1 MLDYRFFLD
10 LAIILIC
17 TKLFGL
23 VSRKVRLPEVVG
35 ALLAGLLLGPT
46 VFNVVHETEFID
58 KMAELGVIMIMFAA
72 GVQTDIKEMLKT
84 GKASL
89 LIAVLGVAIPLGGGF
104 LVMAIS
110 NGTLMGG
117 MTTHDLIRNLFIG
130 LVLTATSVG
139 ITVEVLREMGRIKSK
154 TGTVIIGAAIID
166 DIIGIILLT
175 VISSM
180 GEESSTIGYTLAH
193 IGLFILFAGLC
204 GAVFYYIFRAMSKKY
219 GKKRRI
225 PIIGFAFCLFMSYAA
240 EHFFG
245 VADITGAYLAGIII
259 SSVTMSDYVTEK
271 VEVTSYML
279 FSPIFFAS
287 IGIKITGLEMDAR
300 MLVFAVIL
308 LTVAI
313 ASKIIGC
320 GAGALISGFSKRDS
334 LCIGIGMICRSEV
347 ATIIVSRGVELGY
360 IGEQYFAPVILI
372 VIITS
377 LVTPVLLKSSY
388 GRKCCTT
395 PGLPDDRIA

>member
-23 VSRKVRLPEVVG
+23 ISRKVHLPEVVG
-35 ALLAGLLLGPT
+35 ALLAGILLGPT
-46 VFNVVHETEFID
+46 ILNIVHETEFID
-58 KMAELGVIMIMFAA
+58 KMAELGVIMIMFTA
-72 GVQTDIKEMLKT
+72 GMETDIQEMLKC

-89 LIAVLGVAIPLGGGF
+89 IVALLGVALPLGGGF
-104 LVMAIS
+104 LVMGLS
-110 NGTLMGG
+110 NGTLAGG
-117 MTTHDLIRNLFIG
+117 MTTHDLIKNLFIG

-139 ITVEVLREMGRIKSK
+139 ITVEVLREMGKIKSK
-154 TGTVIIGAAIID
+154 AGTVIIGAAIID

-175 VISSM
+175 VVSTM
-180 GEESSTIGYTLAH
+180 GEESARLGSTLIH
-193 IGLFILFAGLC
+193 IGSFILFAGIC
-204 GAVFYYIFRAMSKKY
+204 GVAFYYIFKIMSKKY

-225 PIIGFAFCLFMSYAA
+225 PIMGFGFCLFMSYAA

-271 VEVTSYML
+271 MEITSYML

-287 IGIKITGLEMDAR
+287 IGIKITGLEMDLP
-300 MLVFAVIL
+300 MLGFSLAL
-308 LTVAI
+308 LAVAI
-313 ASKIIGC
+313 ITKIAGC
-320 GAGALISGFSKRDS
+320 GLGALACGYSRQDS
-334 LCIGIGMICRSEV
+334 LRIGIGMICRGEV
-347 ATIIVSRGVELGY
+347 AAIVVSRGAELGY

-372 VIITS
+372 VIITT
-377 LVTPVLLKSSY
+377 LMTPVLLKAVYS
-388 GRKCCTT
+388 KKHETKT
-395 PGLPDDRIA
+395 HVLA

>member
-1 MLDYRFFLD
+1 MLNYRFFLD

-23 VSRKVRLPEVVG
+23 ISKKVKLPEVVG

-46 VFNVVHETEFID
+46 VLNIVHETEFID
-58 KMAELGVIMIMFAA
+58 KMAELGVMMIMFTA
-72 GVQTDIKEMLKT
+72 GMQTDIRELIRT

-89 LIAVLGVAIPLGGGF
+89 TIAVLGVLVPLGGGF
-104 LVMAIS
+104 LVMAVS
-110 NGTLMGG
+110 NGTLIGG
-117 MTTHDLIRNLFIG
+117 MSTHDLIKNLFIG

-139 ITVEVLREMGRIKSK
+139 ITVEVLREMGKIKSK
-154 TGTVIIGAAIID
+154 TGTVILGAAILD
-166 DIIGIILLT
+166 DIIGIVLLT
-175 VISSM
+175 VLSSL
-180 GEESSTIGYTLAH
+180 GEDPSHIGNTLID
-193 IGLFILFAGLC
+193 IGLFILFAGFC
-204 GAVFYYIFRAMSKKY
+204 GVVFFYVFKLMSKKY

-271 VEVTSYML
+271 MEITSYML

-287 IGIKITGLEMDAR
+287 IGIRITGLEMDMH
-300 MLVFAVIL
+300 MLLFAIVL
-308 LTVAI
+308 LIVAVLT
-313 ASKIIGC
+313 KIVGC
-320 GAGALISGFSKRDS
+320 GAGALLNGFSKRDA
-334 LCIGIGMICRSEV
+334 LCVGVGMICRSEV

-377 LVTPVLLKSSY
+377 LIAPVLLKTAY
-388 GRKCCTT
+388 CKKYCYTG
-395 PGLPDDRIA
+395 PGS